1 MIWCMPAV
9 VKVLDE
15 AARRESAIR
24 RTVGDERRQA
34 RLVAGVSRR
43 GVSEALGCS
52 SATISRVER
61 GLVRNLTLRHVTR
74 HAVVV
79 GLALRAD
86 LFPAG
91 APIRDAGQ
99 LKVLARLQRHVAD
112 PFRWVLEM
120 PVGRGDLRAF
130 DAGAIR
136 PGCRVAFEAWS
147 RVRDARRRR
156 VPAIESS
163 STQVSIGW
171 SWYSATPGR
180 TAPPFERRA
189 RRSAAHSRSRAGRC
203 SPPSGPAATPA
214 ATGSSSSES
223 AWPHRRLARAAATRK
238 STRTRGPDWS
248 LPGAARKRAGF
259 LRSTSSRTRHPMQ
272 VTCGAPVS

>member
-24 RTVGDERRQA
+24 RTIGDELRQA
-34 RLVAGVSRR
+34 RLVAGVSQRR
-43 GVSEALGCS
+43 VSEALGCS
-52 SATISRVER
+52 SAMISRVER

-136 PGCRVAFEAWS
+136 SGCRVAFEAWS
-147 RVRDARRRR
+147 RVRDAQAQAR
-156 VPAIESS
+156 SS
-163 STQVSIGW
+163 HRKQLDAGVDRLVLVFGDTWTNRAAVRAAGE
-171 SWYSATPGR
+171 AL
-180 TAPPFERRA
+180 RRA
-189 RRSAAHSRSRAGRC
+189 FPLTSRQVLAALRTGR
-203 SPPSGPAATPA
+203 
-214 ATGSSSSES
+214 
-223 AWPHRRLARAAATRK
+223 
-238 STRTRGPDWS
+238 D
-248 LPGAARKRAGF
+248 PGGNGIVF
-259 LRSTSSRTRHPMQ
+259 I
-272 VTCGAPVS
+272 